1 VNAFGSER
9 YGRHKAIAILV
20 TFALGW
26 LAVRFW
32 APEWKGSLPWA
43 FADSPRRAFE
53 ERRSGVPV
61 RAFGIVEAALP
72 DSSLAAGVAVRW
84 RARTRDGHPFTWLQ
98 DPASSAVPAA
108 PGDSLML
115 RGRYEW
121 DSTGGTVVTGESA
134 GAGQTARVRRNR
146 HS

>member
-1 VNAFGSER
+1 VSAFGSER

-26 LAVRFW
+26 LAIRLW

-53 ERRSGVPV
+53 ERRSDIPV
-61 RAFGIVEAALP
+61 RAFGVVEAPLP
-72 DSSLAAGVAVRW
+72 DSSLGGGAAVRW

-98 DPASSAVPAA
+98 DPAAPPVSAA
-108 PGDSLML
+108 PGDSLLL
-115 RGRYEW
+115 RGRYVW
-121 DSTGGTVVTGESA
+121 DSTGGTVVTGERASS
-134 GAGQTARVRRNR
+134 GQTARVSRNR
-146 HS
+146 RS

>member
-1 VNAFGSER
+1 MSAFGGER

-20 TFALGW
+20 TFALAW
-26 LAVRFW
+26 LAIKVW

-53 ERRSGVPV
+53 ERRSDVPV
-61 RAFGIVEAALP
+61 RAFGVLEAALP
-72 DSSLAAGVAVRW
+72 DSAVAGGMAVRW
-84 RARTRDGHPFTWLQ
+84 RARSRDGHPFTWLQ
-98 DPASSAVPAA
+98 DPGAAPVSAA

-115 RGRYEW
+115 RGRYVW
-121 DSTGGTVVTGESA
+121 DSTGGTIVTGEA
-134 GAGQTARVRRNR
+134 GTSGQTARVHRTA